1 MKFSRAFSLI
11 EIVLI
16 AGIVAVL
23 IAIALPALSF
33 VRERSRDAASLANL
47 RSHAAIVQM
56 YAGEWRDSFPAIT
69 DPAQPYSTLHIQNY
83 VIEDVPYFHAFY
95 YWQFVLADDYY
106 GGVLLHPSVVRP
118 GTGGLLS
125 YHYSCSLI
133 ADPRYWDEHTRFGP
147 SQWRAT
153 RLGEVVFPSHKAV
166 FVESFPT
173 VPYFPEK
180 FSRRRLNLALADGAA
195 MAASGDEIMPP
206 VRSGDGLGDGTF
218 HRLGVYGMHTVGGVS
233 GRDLR

>member
-1 MKFSRAFSLI
+1 MKSSRAFSLI

-23 IAIALPALSF
+23 IAIALPALSL
-33 VRERSRDAASLANL
+33 VRERSRDAVSLANL

-56 YAGEWRDSFPAIT
+56 YASEWRDSFPAIT
-69 DPAQPYSTLHIQNY
+69 DPTRPYSTLSIQDY

-106 GGVLLHPSVVRP
+106 GGVLLHPSAVRP
-118 GTGGLLS
+118 GTQGSLS

-133 ADPRYWDEHTRFGP
+133 ADPGYWDEYTRSGP
-147 SQWRAT
+147 SQWRTT

-180 FSRRRLNLALADGAA
+180 FTRRPLNLALADGAA
-195 MAASGDEIMPP
+195 RGAGNSDLMPP

-218 HRLGVYGMHTVGGVS
+218 HRLGIYGMHTVGGVS